1 MKQTCQLAKN
11 RFRTQRLL
19 YPLRILGMIVVLH
32 SYSVDEVVG
41 EGVSA
46 CSKIEKVV
54 RFGVDHTKRI
64 APELDVDDCPRK
76 LALLCGIANNKF
88 ALI

>member
-19 YPLRILGMIVVLH
+19 YPLRVLSMILVVH

-41 EGVSA
+41 EGVPARSE
-46 CSKIEKVV
+46 IEKVV
-54 RFGVDHTKRI
+54 RLGVDHTTRI
-64 APELDVDDCPRK
+64 AMELDVDDSPRK
-76 LALLCGIANNKF
+76 LALLCGLTNDKF
-88 ALI
+88 ALM

>member
-19 YPLRILGMIVVLH
+19 YPLRVLSMILVVH

-46 CSKIEKVV
+46 RSEIKKVV
-54 RFGVDHTKRI
+54 RLGVDHTKRI
-64 APELDVDDCPRK
+64 AMELDVDDSPRK
-76 LALLCGIANNKF
+76 LALLCGITNDKF
-88 ALI
+88 ALM